1 MAGRSLTD
9 RVEVLE
15 QKVEGLQ
22 SLPAKLAALTENVS
36 GLRTEFSQFRG
47 ENNVAHFAI
56 RDEIGQMHQLAIK
69 QALDFHDETLKRFDQ
84 VDERFDRIDEKFD
97 KIDERFDKIDATLD
111 IILSRLPRP

>member
-9 RVEVLE
+9 RVEILE

-22 SLPAKLAALTENVS
+22 TLPAKLAALTENVS
-36 GLRTEFSQFRG
+36 GLRMEFSQFRG
-47 ENNVAHFAI
+47 ENDVAHFAI

-84 VDERFDRIDEKFD
+84 VDERFDKIDQKFDRIDEKFA
-97 KIDERFDKIDATLD
+97 KIDATLD